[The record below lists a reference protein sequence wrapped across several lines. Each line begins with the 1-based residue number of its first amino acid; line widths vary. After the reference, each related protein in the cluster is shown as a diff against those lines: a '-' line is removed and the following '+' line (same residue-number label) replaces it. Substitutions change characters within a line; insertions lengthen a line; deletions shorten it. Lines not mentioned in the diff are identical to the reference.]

1 MEVRI
6 NLRDQVLARFG
17 NQLGALG
24 DGLARTVMAR
34 ALNHSGDKGRTQ
46 VKRALVR
53 QTGIKYGMINSAMKT
68 IRASASTL
76 TYTLEAKG
84 DETNISL
91 FGARQGKAGVIASPW
106 GKRQTFES
114 TFMIGA
120 YGGRTY
126 KRTSKYGNR
135 FPIKP
140 VYGPNIA
147 REMLKDETAAT
158 FKAGNVGLADRIAH
172 EIARVLPQ

>member
-6 NLRDQVLARFG
+6 SLADDVLTRFG

-24 DGLARTVMAR
+24 DGLGRTVMSR
-34 ALNHSGDKGRTQ
+34 SLNHEGDKGRTQ

-53 QTGIKYGMINSAMKT
+53 QTGIKYGQINSAVKT
-68 IRASASTL
+68 IRASAASL

-91 FGARQGKAGVIASPW
+91 FGARQGKRGVSAAPW
-106 GKRQTFES
+106 GKRRVFRS
-114 TFMIGA
+114 TFVVAG
-120 YGGRTY
+120 YGSRTF
-126 KRTSKYGNR
+126 KRTGKAR

-147 REMLKDETAAT
+147 RELLKDETAAT
-158 FKAGNVGLADRIAH
+158 FKAGSANIADRIAH
-172 EIARVLPQ
+172 EIARVLRR